1 MKLWRPLFRKSEAPT
16 SASTPQQLEALL
28 RASVLATA
36 NGITVNHEL
45 ALRVPEVLAC
55 INVLA
60 QSMSMLPLHM
70 YRTTATGREKISD
83 HPVYKTLGR
92 KPNPL
97 QSPLEFRRVMTFRA
111 AWRGNAYAYVTRL
124 GGRVLQVVPISA
136 PVTPRVLDN
145 YTMEYEVQL
154 PKGDRRVLKQSEVFH
169 LRGPVCLDG
178 AVACSPVEL
187 GRDAIATMVAIERF
201 AGRYFSKGA
210 QAKGAFRLPAGGAL
224 KDSEFDRLKSELNAA
239 ASGDVIP
246 LLEQGLEWV
255 AMDYSARDSLL
266 DSMQAAQILKICR
279 IWRIQP
285 HMVQEMKAA
294 TFSNIEHQSR
304 EFVDHT
310 LMPWIRLWESA
321 IQMQLIEDDSDDA
334 PYPKISAQA
343 LLRGDNKTR
352 SEMYRSAVGG
362 PYMTPNEARGLE
374 EMDVI
379 EGGNELLRPMN
390 MGEADEDEEQADDAT
405 VVDDVTGEVDT

>member
-1 MKLWRPLFRKSEAPT
+1 MRLFRPLFGKSSSPT
-16 SASTPQQLEALL
+16 EASTPQQLEALL
-28 RASVLATA
+28 RASVLAAA
-36 NGITVNHEL
+36 NGITVTPEL
-45 ALRVPEVLAC
+45 SLKVPEVLAC

-70 YRTTATGREKISD
+70 YRSTETGREKVTD
-83 HPVYKTLGR
+83 HPVYRTLGR
-92 KPNPL
+92 KPNRL

-111 AWRGNAYAYVTRL
+111 AWRGNAYAHVTRL
-124 GGRVLQVVPISA
+124 RGRVLQVIPISV
-136 PVTPRVLDN
+136 PVKPRVLDD
-145 YTMEYEVQL
+145 YTMEYELQL
-154 PKGDRRVLKQSEVFH
+154 PGGVRRVMSQSEVFH
-169 LRGPVCLDG
+169 LRGPICMDG
-178 AVACSPVEL
+178 AISCSPVEL
-187 GRDAIATMVAIERF
+187 GRDAIATMIAIERF

-210 QAKGAFRLPAGGAL
+210 QAKGAFRLPSGGAL
-224 KDSEFDRLKSELNAA
+224 QDNEFDRLKTELNAA

-255 AMDYSARDSLL
+255 AMDYNARESLL
-266 DSMQAAQILKICR
+266 DAMQDAQVLKICR

-285 HMVQEMKAA
+285 HMIQSMKAA

-321 IQMQLIEDDSDDA
+321 IQMQLIEDDDNA
-334 PYPKISAQA
+334 PYTRISAQA

-352 SEMYRSAVGG
+352 SEMFSSAVGG

-374 EMDVI
+374 EMDDI
-379 EGGNELLRPMN
+379 EGGDELLRPLN
-390 MGEADEDEEQADDAT
+390 MGEADEELSDTGDAT
-405 VVDDVTGEVDT
+405 VTDDEAEEVDT